1 MNFLQLQN
9 QLKQTDKARKGVK
22 NRRDYYDNENNNYE
36 FDAAVYRK
44 ALTIAN
50 KIVQHYFDAGEID
63 PAEKIS
69 ITFSNTPKA
78 ESNKTLSAETEKIKK
93 ENQRLQVEVV
103 RLKKEIAEFKNKF
116 THGGRK
122 GYDDAMIQQVKSARA
137 CGETWRGLARK
148 LKISTTTAQ
157 KLYKL

>member
-22 NRRDYYDNENNNYE
+22 NRQDYYDDENNNYE
-36 FDAAVYRK
+36 FDDAVYHK
-44 ALTIAN
+44 ALAVAN
-50 KIVQHYFDAGEID
+50 KIVRHYYDSGEINRR
-63 PAEKIS
+63 EKIS
-69 ITFSNTPKA
+69 ITFGDVPKVK
-78 ESNKTLSAETEKIKK
+78 SDKSSSPETEKIKK

-122 GYDDAMIQQVKSARA
+122 AYDDTMAQAVKMARER
-137 CGETWRGLARK
+137 GETWRGLSKR
-148 LKISTTTAQ
+148 LGISTTTAQ
-157 KLYKL
+157 KLYRI

>member
-22 NRRDYYDNENNNYE
+22 NRQDYYDDENNNYE
-36 FDAAVYRK
+36 FDDAVYHK
-44 ALTIAN
+44 ALAVAN
-50 KIVQHYFDAGEID
+50 KIVRHYYDSGEINRR
-63 PAEKIS
+63 EKIS
-69 ITFSNTPKA
+69 ITFVKSDKSSSP
-78 ESNKTLSAETEKIKK
+78 ETEKIKK
-93 ENQRLQVEVV
+93 ENHRLQVEVV